1 MHPRSRVPVV
11 AVVAALA
18 ILAPAAGASASDNGL
33 RALVGKAAAAKTKVE
48 RDVAKAGLPQ
58 NGSRADYVRALKRSA
73 RIYSSVRRT
82 ADGLLRQFGAEAA
95 DSPQAD
101 AGRTLMVGGLDDVA
115 HAADRYAAATRRATV
130 RVRRARSV
138 AALERA
144 ARAYD
149 RDGRAC
155 RKIADRG
162 FDQAGRG
169 ASTIQSAPV
178 G

>member
-1 MHPRSRVPVV
+1 MRRRSRVPAFVLVV
-11 AVVAALA
+11 LLGALG
-18 ILAPAAGASASDNGL
+18 PVAGASASDNGL
-33 RALVGKAAAAKTKVE
+33 RALVGEAAAAKTRVE

-58 NGSRADYVRALKRSA
+58 SGSKAAYVRALKRSA
-73 RIYSSVRRT
+73 RIYAGVRRT
-82 ADGLLRQFGAEAA
+82 ADGLLRDFGAEAA
-95 DSPQAD
+95 DTPQAD

-115 HAADRYAAATRRATV
+115 HAADRYAAATRRATA
-130 RVRRARSV
+130 RVRRARSI